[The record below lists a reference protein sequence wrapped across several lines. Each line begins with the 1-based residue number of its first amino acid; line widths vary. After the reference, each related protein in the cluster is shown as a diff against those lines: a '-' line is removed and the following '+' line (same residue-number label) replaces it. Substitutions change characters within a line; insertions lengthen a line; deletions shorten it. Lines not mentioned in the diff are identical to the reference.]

1 MATQSEA
8 FKTAVVDSK
17 KLTAKPSNDQLLELY
32 GSHSPTSPLPLPSV
46 SLLLTRTRPTGLFKV
61 GCGEDF
67 STVTA
72 PGAFDFKVRHSLT
85 VGSRAAETNY
95 NDEPTGQVQVPRLE
109 GAR

>member
-32 GSHSPTSPLPLPSV
+32 G
-46 SLLLTRTRPTGLFKV
+46 LFKV

-72 PGAFDFKVRHSLT
+72 PGAFDFKAKYKYRAWKELVDEGISAETAQERYVVLVEKLKAELGYDAEKVPET
-85 VGSRAAETNY
+85 VGQ
-95 NDEPTGQVQVPRLE
+95 D
-109 GAR
+109 